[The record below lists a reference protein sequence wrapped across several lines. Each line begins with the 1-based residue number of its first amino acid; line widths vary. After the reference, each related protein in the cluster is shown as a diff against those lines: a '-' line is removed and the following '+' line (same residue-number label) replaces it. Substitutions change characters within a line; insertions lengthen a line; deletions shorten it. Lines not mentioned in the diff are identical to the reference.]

1 MAGKLTARGV
11 GSHAKRKGRYLDG
24 DGLFLRVL
32 DPGKRVYWVYRFRL
46 NGKDRETSIGSYPA
60 TSLAEAR
67 IKHADLRSAVL
78 RGIDPLG
85 DRRAA
90 KEAKTVSDAATFGEV
105 ADAYLERKEKRG
117 ELGKSLKHRRQ
128 WRSSLKSLPASFRSL
143 PVEEIG
149 PQHVFDALDPIW
161 AVKPETASRLRGR
174 IEAVLDFARKPDDVK
189 PNPAAF
195 SGWLKIKLGSAKKL
209 GKIDRKTGERVERG
223 HYAAMPYKAIPAFM
237 ARLMEIDSVASRVL
251 QFTILTAARSGE
263 ALGATWDEI
272 SFDEAVW
279 EVSPERM
286 KTGEKHEA
294 PLSDAALAILYAQR
308 KARDVRGQNPHVFP
322 GARPMRPISA
332 MAMLLLARRLG
343 SEATVHGM
351 RTSFRTWCSEVAH
364 AEFEV
369 AEAALSHRVGNAVS
383 RAYNRTSLLERR
395 RPIMQAWSD
404 FVTGKTNVVPIRAA
418 S

>member
-60 TSLAEAR
+60 TSLGEAR
-67 IKHADLRSAVL
+67 IKHADLRGAVL

-90 KEAKTVSDAATFGEV
+90 KEAKSVSDAATFGEV
-105 ADAYLERKEKRG
+105 ADAYLDRKEKRR
-117 ELGKSLKHRRQ
+117 ELGKSLKHRQQ
-128 WRSSLKSLPASFRSL
+128 WRSTLKSLPTSFRSI

-161 AVKPETASRLRGR
+161 ALKPETASRLRGR

-195 SGWLKIKLGSAKKL
+195 SGWLKVKLGSAKKL
-209 GKIDRKTGERVERG
+209 GKIDRKTGERVKRDN
-223 HYAAMPYKAIPAFM
+223 YAAMPYADVPAFM
-237 ARLMEIDSVASRVL
+237 ARLREIDSVASRVL

-263 ALGATWDEI
+263 ALGAIWDEI
-272 SFDEAVW
+272 SFDKALWTVP
-279 EVSPERM
+279 PERM
-286 KTGEKHEA
+286 KTGEQHEA

-308 KARDVRGQNPHVFP
+308 ETRGQNPHVFR
-322 GARPMRPISA
+322 GERPMRPLAA
-332 MAMLLLARRLG
+332 MSMPLLARRLG
-343 SEATVHGM
+343 AEATVHGF

-369 AEAALSHRVGNAVS
+369 AEAALSHRVGSAVS
-383 RAYNRTSLLERR
+383 RAYNRTSMLDRR
-395 RPIMQAWSD
+395 RPLMSAWSD
-404 FVTGKTNVVPIRAA
+404 FVTGKTGGNVVPIKRGVA
-418 S
+418 